1 MNVAPSHFPG
11 RRLIERRM
19 TRFLREPPTVGK
31 AAGVI
36 VTSTV
41 LIVAISAV
49 AMRVF
54 DHHEFPTFGVAI
66 WWATQTVTTVGYG
79 DPPVHRAIGRIL
91 GVIVMLE
98 GVAFLAVVTAAI
110 TSTFVT
116 RAERE
121 LGADRY
127 DKQFL
132 DVSERLDRIEA
143 LLARDHPDRTMPPSQ
158 PGA

>member
-1 MNVAPSHFPG
+1 
-11 RRLIERRM
+11 
-19 TRFLREPPTVGK
+19 
-31 AAGVI
+31 
-36 VTSTV
+36 
-41 LIVAISAV
+41 
-49 AMRVF
+49 
-54 DHHEFPTFGVAI
+54 
-66 WWATQTVTTVGYG
+66 
-79 DPPVHRAIGRIL
+79 VHRAIGRIL

-127 DKQFL
+127 DKQFR
-132 DVSERLDRIEA
+132 DVSEQLDRIEA

>member
-1 MNVAPSHFPG
+1 
-11 RRLIERRM
+11 
-19 TRFLREPPTVGK
+19 
-31 AAGVI
+31 VI
-36 VTSTV
+36 VTSTI
-41 LIVAISAV
+41 LIVVISAV

-79 DPPVHRAIGRIL
+79 DTPVHKAIGRIL
-91 GVIVMLE
+91 GVVVMLE

-121 LGADRY
+121 LGANHTDALLR
-127 DKQFL
+127 
-132 DVSERLDRIEA
+132 DVGERLDRIEA

>member
-1 MNVAPSHFPG
+1 
-11 RRLIERRM
+11 M
-19 TRFLREPPTVGK
+19 TRFLREPPTVGR

-41 LIVAISAV
+41 VIVVISAFS
-49 AMRVF
+49 MRVF
-54 DHHEFPTFGVAI
+54 DPHEFPTVGVAF

-79 DPPVHRAIGRIL
+79 DISVQRPIGRIL

-121 LGADRY
+121 LNTGEREKQLAEITDR
-127 DKQFL
+127 L
-132 DVSERLDRIEA
+132 ARIEA
-143 LLARDHPDRTMPPSQ
+143 LLTQDHPDRTMPP
-158 PGA
+158 PAPKA

>member
-1 MNVAPSHFPG
+1 
-11 RRLIERRM
+11 LIERRM

-41 LIVAISAV
+41 LIVVISAV
-49 AMRVF
+49 AMRIF

-79 DPPVHRAIGRIL
+79 DTPVHKAIGRIL

-121 LGADRY
+121 LGAD
-127 DKQFL
+127 Q
-132 DVSERLDRIEA
+132 SEKLLREMSVRLERIEA
-143 LLARDHPDRTMPPSQ
+143 VLARDHPDRTMPPSE